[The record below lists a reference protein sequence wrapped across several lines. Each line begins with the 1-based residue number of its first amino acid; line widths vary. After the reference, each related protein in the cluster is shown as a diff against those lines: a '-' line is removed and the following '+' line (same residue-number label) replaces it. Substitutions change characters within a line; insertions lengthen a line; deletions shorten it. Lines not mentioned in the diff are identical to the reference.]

1 MSASF
6 FSDIGP
12 SYEYDIEE
20 ISKLEEKPPTYVKI
34 TKTPKNG
41 DLVVKKMGKQVVL
54 NEGDMVHSSIL
65 KDFVYNQG
73 KNVCNTENE
82 TNCKDTFNYVS
93 YGEWVGKGP
102 QQQSTIK
109 INPVSREALIASGA

>member
-1 MSASF
+1 M
-6 FSDIGP
+6 
-12 SYEYDIEE
+12 
-20 ISKLEEKPPTYVKI
+20 KI

-41 DLVVKKMGKQVVL
+41 DLVVKKLGKQVVI
-54 NEGDMVHSSIL
+54 NEGDMVEASIL

-73 KNVCNTENE
+73 ENVCNTENE
-82 TNCKDTFNYVS
+82 ANCKDSFNYVS

-109 INPVSREALIASGA
+109 INPVSREAMIASGAQVAPL